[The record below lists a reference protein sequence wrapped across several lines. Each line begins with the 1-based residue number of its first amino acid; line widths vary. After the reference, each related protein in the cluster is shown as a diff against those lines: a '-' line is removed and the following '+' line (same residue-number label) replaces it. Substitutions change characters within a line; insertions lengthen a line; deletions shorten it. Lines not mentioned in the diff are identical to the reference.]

1 MKTLQSQKR
10 LAAAVLNVG
19 MTAVKFDSSRLTEI
33 KEAIT
38 TQDIAQLVKDGA
50 ITKRPVLGN
59 KRRAGKY
66 RDLRKKKGRRRG
78 MGKKKV
84 RVGFRKEDYMDKI
97 RGIRVLLLNQ
107 KNLGKIS
114 TKVYQKARRLAKSGE
129 IKNKKDLLNYIKTKT
144 STKE

>member
-10 LAAAVLNVG
+10 IAAAVLNVG
-19 MTAVKFDSSRLTEI
+19 LTAVRFDPERLAEI

-50 ITKRPVLGN
+50 INKRPILGN

-84 RVGFRKEDYMDKI
+84 RVGFRKEDYMAKI
-97 RGIRVLLLNQ
+97 RGIRTILSNQ
-107 KNLGKIS
+107 KTLGKIS
-114 TKVYQKARRLAKSGE
+114 TKVYQKARKLAKSGE
-129 IKNKKDLLNYIKTKT
+129 IKNKRDLLNYIKANL
-144 STKE
+144 KE

>member
-10 LAAAVLNVG
+10 IAAAVLNVG
-19 MTAVKFDSSRLTEI
+19 MTAVKFDTNRLAEI

-38 TQDIAQLVKDGA
+38 TQDIAQLIKDGA
-50 ITKRPVLGN
+50 IAKRPVLGN

-97 RGIRVLLLNQ
+97 RGIRAFLSNQ
-107 KNLGKIS
+107 KNIGKIS
-114 TKVYQKARRLAKSGE
+114 TKTYQKARKLAKAGE
-129 IKNKKDLLNYIKTKT
+129 IKNKKELLNYIKDK
-144 STKE
+144 SKE